1 MLTNFLVFS
10 LQKVFSEKFH
20 SPGFPLH
27 RLCPL
32 ACTPIH
38 SPHHK
43 PSLPGSVQITIYVY
57 VNQPGEPRPGFLHCP
72 ALDTLSQRPINWY
85 YVNKQHPT
93 SGLLTPR
100 RDFLPEQAETCQPCS
115 HSKRAPSLLGA
126 LFLAPYQELCKF
138 IIKPADLRPYPSP
151 HPVLGLL
158 PMVSTS
164 SPP

>member
-20 SPGFPLH
+20 SPAFPLH

-32 ACTPIH
+32 ACTSIH
-38 SPHHK
+38 SLPT
-43 PSLPGSVQITIYVY
+43 SLPS
-57 VNQPGEPRPGFLHCP
+57 PGAFRSLFMFMLTSLASHARELLHCP
-72 ALDTLSQRPINWY
+72 ALDALSQRPINWR

-93 SGLLTPR
+93 SALLASR
-100 RDFLPEQAETCQPCS
+100 GDSLPEQAETYQPCS

-126 LFLAPYQELCKF
+126 LFLALYQELCKSVVQ
-138 IIKPADLRPYPSP
+138 PPGLRPYPTP

>member
-1 MLTNFLVFS
+1 MLTNFLIFS
-10 LQKVFSEKFH
+10 LPKVFSMIFQPPHTPPPVPLGLYPHSQPSESLP
-20 SPGFPLH
+20 SPGAFYSTL
-27 RLCPL
+27 RVMLTSL
-32 ACTPIH
+32 A
-38 SPHHK
+38 SYARE
-43 PSLPGSVQITIYVY
+43 L
-57 VNQPGEPRPGFLHCP
+57 LHCS

-85 YVNKQHPT
+85 YVNKRHQT
-93 SGLLTPR
+93 STPLASR
-100 RDFLPEQAETCQPCS
+100 GNPLPEQAETCQPCS

-126 LFLAPYQELCKF
+126 LFLASYQELCKF

>member
-1 MLTNFLVFS
+1 MLTSLLFFSPEVVFWEISFTLLPAAPPVPLS
-10 LQKVFSEKFH
+10 LY
-20 SPGFPLH
+20 LH
-27 RLCPL
+27 TQP
-32 ACTPIH
+32 
-38 SPHHK
+38 SHK
-43 PSLPGSVQITIYVY
+43 PSHPGSVQTNVVGY

-72 ALDTLSQRPINWY
+72 ALDALSQRPINWR

-126 LFLAPYQELCKF
+126 LFLAPYQELCKSVAQ
-138 IIKPADLRPYPSP
+138 PPGLRPYPSP

>member
-1 MLTNFLVFS
+1 MLTTYLVFS
-10 LQKVFSEKFH
+10 LPKVFSGMFQPPPH
-20 SPGFPLH
+20 TPPPVPLSLYLH
-27 RLCPL
+27 TQPSR
-32 ACTPIH
+32 
-38 SPHHK
+38 K
-43 PSLPGSVQITIYVY
+43 PFLQWSVQANVIGY
-57 VNQPGEPRPGFLHCP
+57 VNQPGEARSGFLHCP
-72 ALDTLSQRPINWY
+72 ALDVLSQRPINWY
-85 YVNKQHPT
+85 YVNKRHPT
-93 SGLLTPR
+93 STLLASRGNP
-100 RDFLPEQAETCQPCS
+100 LPEQAETCQPCS